1 MTVMSDNQRFLR
13 NVKWA
18 KMRILII
25 IAASTLVIIQL
36 SAPLLPAF
44 IAISQLVMLIIDYR
58 KTKSPEAG
66 RE

>member
-36 SAPLLPAF
+36 SDPLLPAF